1 MTGAI
6 ERGRSGLLFA
16 LAAYGVW
23 GGMPLYWR
31 ALTGVPAVELVSV
44 RVLGSVIFAGLLV
57 AALGRGAELRAL
69 VADRRALA
77 SMALSTLLI
86 GGNWWLFVWVVTNG
100 RVIEASL
107 GYYLNPL
114 LSVALGRLVLGER
127 LRPLQLVGV
136 ALAALGVGW
145 LAFQRGSLP
154 WPSLVLAATFGTYGL
169 VRKRAPVSPVTGLL
183 FESLALAPIALLAL
197 LHASLAPQGPAIA
210 GLDPSRGLL
219 LAFAGAATGVPM
231 LFFTA
236 AARRLRLS
244 TLGIVQFLS
253 PTLQLATAI
262 LLFGEP
268 FGPELRV
275 TFGCI
280 WGAVAL
286 YALDSLHSA
295 RARRR

>member
-1 MTGAI
+1 MTAET

-31 ALTGVPAVELVSV
+31 ALSGVPAIELVSV
-44 RVLGSVIFAGLLV
+44 RVLGSVLFAGLLV
-57 AALGRGAELRAL
+57 VLTGGARELRAL
-69 VADRRALA
+69 AADRRALA
-77 SMALSTLLI
+77 SVALSTLLI
-86 GGNWWLFVWVVTNG
+86 GANWWLFVWVVTTG
-100 RVIEASL
+100 RVTEASL

-114 LSVALGRLVLGER
+114 LSVALGRLVLGEK
-127 LRPLQLVGV
+127 LRPLQLAGV
-136 ALAALGVGW
+136 ALAAVGVGW
-145 LAFQRGSLP
+145 LAFQRGALP

-169 VRKRAPVSPVTGLL
+169 VRKRAKISPVAGL
-183 FESLALAPIALLAL
+183 FVESALLAPVAL
-197 LHASLAPQGPAIA
+197 V
-210 GLDPSRGLL
+210 L
-219 LAFAGAATGVPM
+219 LARAALQPGGAAVVALDAPRWALLAAAGAATGVPM

-253 PTLQLATAI
+253 PTLQLATAVG
-262 LLFGEP
+262 LFGEP

-275 TFGCI
+275 AFGCM
-280 WGAVAL
+280 WSAVAL

-295 RARRR
+295 HAARR